1 MGNIRVGT
9 LAVLA
14 CQQGN
19 TAPLEQLLK
28 PLKNPLFEW
37 LLLLTIQRSKP
48 AKVTRRDLIGYEV
61 GARLRTRPGAKREIC
76 HELAKQ
82 YHLSP
87 VTVRHYHEHFTKTV
101 EPVFRHDVGKFI
113 LREIRKR

>member
-1 MGNIRVGT
+1 MANIRVGT

-14 CQQGN
+14 CQSGN
-19 TAPLEQLLK
+19 MAPLEKLLK
-28 PLKNPLFEW
+28 PLRSPAFEW
-37 LLLLTIQRSKP
+37 LLLLTIRQTKP

-61 GARLRTRPGAKREIC
+61 GKRLRTRPGEKRDIC

-82 YHLSP
+82 YHISA
-87 VTVRHYHEHFTKTV
+87 VTVRHYHEYYMKTV
-101 EPVFRHDVGKFI
+101 DPVFHHDVGPFI